1 MSARTQSQSESRPTP
16 SLEDRV
22 EANRRM
28 IEAVYGEAER
38 NLPWWRLLGCAICFV
53 SGIVSVM
60 IAYVIY
66 RAIF

>member
-1 MSARTQSQSESRPTP
+1 
-16 SLEDRV
+16 LEDRV